1 MNEEKH
7 LPPLKK
13 LTRDANKLDAQ
24 RVRSETYSEMIV
36 KEQEGL
42 IEIAENGI
50 KKINSDLK
58 ALQTRLKGYTGLKPR
73 PRDDIYA
80 DLKHR
85 YEFKLGERA
94 ALQNAINMAEE
105 SITAAKLHQI
115 PGEGRRV

>member
-1 MNEEKH
+1 V
-7 LPPLKK
+7 PSLKK
-13 LTRDANKLDAQ
+13 LTKDADKLDVQ
-24 RVRSETYSEMIV
+24 RARSETYSEMIV
-36 KEQEGL
+36 KEQEGI
-42 IEIAENGI
+42 IEVSENGI
-50 KKINSDLK
+50 KRINSDLK
-58 ALQTRLKGYTGLKPR
+58 ALQTRLKGYTGLKPK

-115 PGEGRRV
+115 PGEERRA

>member
-1 MNEEKH
+1 M
-7 LPPLKK
+7 PPLKK